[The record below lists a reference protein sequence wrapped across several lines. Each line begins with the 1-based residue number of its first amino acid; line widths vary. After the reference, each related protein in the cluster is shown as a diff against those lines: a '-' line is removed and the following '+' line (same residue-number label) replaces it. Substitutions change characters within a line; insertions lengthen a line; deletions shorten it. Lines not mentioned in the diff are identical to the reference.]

1 MNNPLTTLFENP
13 IRIPNKIKIIRR
25 PVMSYKTVPQMFLSA
40 TLTYPSDDFMI
51 PKLGDTPHAA
61 AYGFSEG
68 NGQNSSLVV

>member
-1 MNNPLTTLFENP
+1 
-13 IRIPNKIKIIRR
+13 
-25 PVMSYKTVPQMFLSA
+25 MFLSA

-61 AYGFSEG
+61 AYVFGEG